1 MSAVTYDVVIIGA
14 GPGGYVAAIRAAQ
27 LGLKTAIIEKDEVG
41 GVCLNRGCI
50 PSKALIRNAE
60 ILSLIKRADEFGIRY
75 DNLQY
80 DFGKAVERAGHAVAR
95 LTRGVR
101 QLLKKHKIDL
111 VTGTASLSAHDRITV
126 TDATGTASE
135 LSTRATIIA
144 TGSRNTPLPNMTP
157 DGRSIITSDEALTL
171 NPLPQRLVIIGGGA
185 TGVEFAYIFAA
196 YGVQITII
204 ELLDRLL
211 PGEDADVSKV
221 LQVAFKKQGITT
233 HTKSKVTMVTPNPP
247 EADGELV
254 IQIESTGGAT
264 QEIAADQLLLA
275 AGRAGNIEGL
285 GLDAL
290 GVKTERGSVST
301 NEWLETSVS
310 GIYAIGDVAGK
321 SLLAHSASAEGINVV
336 ERLAGKTVRPINYRH
351 IPRCVYCQPQ
361 VASVGLSEVDASA
374 AGYAIKVGKFPFQA
388 NGKALALG
396 ETDGFIKIVSDANSG
411 ECLGVQMIG
420 AEVTELIGE
429 AVLLQTMEGTP
440 HELRMSIHPHPTLS
454 EAVMEA
460 AAAVYG
466 EAIHL
471 S

>member
-1 MSAVTYDVVIIGA
+1 MAPPLYDVVVIGA

-27 LGLKTAIIEKDEVG
+27 LGLKSAIIEKDEVG

-60 ILSLIKRADEFGIRY
+60 ILSLIKRAEEFGIRY
-75 DNLQY
+75 DNLRA
-80 DFGKAVERAGHAVAR
+80 DFGVAVERAQQAVLR

-101 QLLKKHKIDL
+101 HLLKKNKIDL
-111 VTGTASLSAHDRITV
+111 FMGTASFAAKDRINV
-126 TDATGTASE
+126 TDSSGHVSA
-135 LSTRATIIA
+135 LVTRAAIIA
-144 TGSRNTPLPNMTP
+144 TGSRNTPLPGLVP
-157 DGRSIITSDEALTL
+157 DGRTIITSDEALKL
-171 NPLPQRLVIIGGGA
+171 NPLPGRLVIIGGGA

-196 YGVQITII
+196 YGVQVTII

-211 PGEDADVSKV
+211 PGEDAEISNT
-221 LQVAFKKQGITT
+221 LQTAFKKQGIVVQTN
-233 HTKSKVTMVTPNPP
+233 SKVASIKP
-247 EADGELV
+247 ADGGLAV
-254 IQIESTGGAT
+254 QIETAGS
-264 QEIAADQLLLA
+264 AAQTIDCDQLLLA

-285 GLDAL
+285 GLETV
-290 GVKTERGSVST
+290 GVKTERGYITT
-301 NEWLETSVS
+301 NEWLETNAS

-321 SLLAHSASAEGINVV
+321 SLLAHSASAEGVTVV
-336 ERLAGKTVRPINYRH
+336 ERLAGKEVKPINYRH

-361 VASVGLSEVDASA
+361 VASVGLSEADALK
-374 AGYAIKVGKFPFQA
+374 AGHTVKVGKFPFQA

-396 ETDGFIKIVSDANSG
+396 ETEGFIKIVADAKSG

-429 AVLLQTMEGTP
+429 AVLLQTMNGTP
-440 HELRMSIHPHPTLS
+440 QELRSSVHPHPTLS

-471 S
+471 